1 MSAAQF
7 RHTQY
12 AVYLTAL
19 AAALSLGYD
28 SAQGIVQKYHI
39 NRKWFYLYGIMTL
52 FAYLYVRPLIRK
64 RLGSASAGYINW
76 NTMYAVWLCS
86 AVFYHMPSFESLG
99 FDIKADVSILL
110 TIFLMSC
117 ALLGTL
123 AGMYSFLTSLRSVS
137 KRLLYVPPSSKEMF
151 GVVVMNSMSLALA
164 CSTYYSFC
172 GNSFGDSSI
181 LYNPDDAV
189 RKYICSDLLK
199 PLSPYHHEIFSGW
212 VLYGG
217 LGSSSNTTL
226 VEDMNLN
233 APLSNRNELLDGYI
247 SPVFTTWLTMFL
259 LFICNSSADFAASY
273 CINRRQ
279 LIKSKNLVPSRTNS
293 LRRSNSK
300 DLKSSEKSRGRD
312 LGSFGSL
319 ADLDSL
325 LPHSLFVGPI
335 QRTVSLFTAKDEG
348 AEEYGAV
355 SNVVVGRKVPENT
368 PGPMFLPMFPWYSG
382 TSADLLNTLFDL
394 IVSVKVFVGR
404 FDMRTM
410 LAASSFDGTSRTTEG
425 PFEGDGYFYEHLS
438 EKKEV
443 WLDFCADTG
452 DGGNSTYSIARCLAA
467 PEIKVDIPGNLA
479 AKMNDVDGIKILP
492 RGDTLIH
499 GGDLAYPNP
508 TDETYEERLFSP
520 YHQAFPS
527 PPHVY
532 PGHLVVNKP
541 DLPPEYYLSSGT
553 PCTHHSAKE
562 DKSLD
567 KVTCKICMKTNALK
581 AYGGPTAFMI
591 PGNHDWIDGLETY
604 KRNVIHRG
612 WIGGWLLPQEKSY
625 FALKLPQGWWL
636 LGIDLALEED
646 IDMFQYQYFTRIA
659 EEKMGPQDTAIIVTH
674 CPQWLVDW
682 FWGKGETSGK
692 ILRQLIRGPLRGRV
706 KLRLAGDLHFYM
718 RHSFKRY
725 GKDDISVPPSYAP
738 TPAGGSPMSGGS
750 PIASQRNIAPTDLLT
765 KKSHATLVSKLNK
778 FAKEGDAQNGG
789 KNDNLQGR
797 DATSSP
803 LTKKGNNFSSVQ
815 NEGSSPGVWWQEF
828 KPKSFSNGSS
838 PPSLTG
844 NNNLWKMA
852 PAAEWQ
858 APPSGWVL
866 NDAEELVV
874 CGSGGAFLHP
884 THVFSY
890 ARFRP
895 LHDPSAGPMHIK
907 PQTQNGISR
916 SYPSTSSL
924 YSMKKSNDP
933 APAAGGE
940 YRCTKAFPSMQD
952 SLQIGRRN
960 LHAFRNVNSRF
971 DIIGG
976 ALYYFLVLSALPRC
990 SEAAQIFQA
999 TSLFEAFELFLK
1011 AMISTF
1017 TYIFSKSYVSVCA
1030 FAILFLIAFGFAR
1043 GGGIGAINGIAPAA
1057 RRKPEYTGFAL
1068 AIKARMGGLSA
1079 QIFYATIHAMLHLF
1093 AAIALLLLLEL
1104 GIETV
1109 IRYEQ
1114 VGCDGY
1120 HSLYRWYRQFET
1132 ERFPDPANL
1141 RQVLSRWT
1149 FGLYP
1154 NAIKWLFA
1162 IFDVPEAI
1170 AVSRNASCS
1179 SAGSFAALTRLQ
1191 TFGYYIGVLLYF
1203 WVLATPTVGFLFGIY
1218 LYISGN
1224 WLHVHYDE
1232 SFSALQIE
1240 DRKAFIR
1247 MHIDSSGDLTLFAL
1261 GIKEVPKEWREDPR
1275 WKSPGGGGAI
1285 GSECYKAAFPSR
1297 WMPAKRT
1304 GKGKMQFSTP
1314 PEEMLELVDYFKISK
1329 SD

>member
-1 MSAAQF
+1 MPTAQF

-12 AVYLTAL
+12 AVYITAL
-19 AAALSLGYD
+19 ATALSFGYD

-39 NRKWFYLYGIMTL
+39 NKKWFYLYGIMTL

-64 RLGSASAGYINW
+64 RLGSASTAYINW

-99 FDIKADVSILL
+99 FDIKADVSIML
-110 TIFLMSC
+110 TTFLMSC
-117 ALLGTL
+117 ALLGSL
-123 AGMYSFLTSLRSVS
+123 AGTYGFVTSLRSVS

-172 GNSFGDSSI
+172 GNSPGNGNMS
-181 LYNPDDAV
+181 YNPDDAV
-189 RKYICSDLLK
+189 RNYICRDVLK
-199 PLSPYHHEIFSGW
+199 PLSPHKHKIFSGW

-217 LGSSSNTTL
+217 LDSSNETL
-226 VEDMNLN
+226 IDTNDGHVLETH
-233 APLSNRNELLDGYI
+233 ALLKGYI

-259 LFICNSSADFAASY
+259 LFICNSSADFAAVY
-273 CINRRQ
+273 CINTSSQGLNRQ
-279 LIKSKNLVPSRTNS
+279 RSGLKANGLRKNASKRLSGKSP
-293 LRRSNSK
+293 
-300 DLKSSEKSRGRD
+300 DCD
-312 LGSFGSL
+312 MGSFGSL

-325 LPHSLFVGPI
+325 LGNSLLVGPL
-335 QRTVSLFTAKDEG
+335 QKTVSLFTTKNDG
-348 AEEYGAV
+348 VDDDDG
-355 SNVVVGRKVPENT
+355 SLSKVVIGRRVLEDT

-404 FDMRTM
+404 FDMRTL
-410 LAASSFDGTSRTTEG
+410 LAATSLDGSSKSIEEG
-425 PFEGDGYFYEHLS
+425 PCEGDGYLYEHLS
-438 EKKEV
+438 QKKEV

-452 DGGNSTYSIARCLAA
+452 DGGNSTYSIARCLAS
-467 PEIKVDIPGNLA
+467 PEIKVFMPEEIA
-479 AKMNDVDGIKILP
+479 ANEDESGGVRFLP
-492 RGDTLIH
+492 RGETLIH

-520 YHQAFPS
+520 YHEAFPS

-541 DLPPEYYLSSGT
+541 DLPPEYYMFSGET
-553 PCTHHSAKE
+553 CTHHPQK
-562 DKSLD
+562 LD
-567 KVTCKICMKTNALK
+567 KESATSECKICMKVNALK
-581 AYGGPTAFMI
+581 SYGGPTAFMI

-604 KRNVIHRG
+604 RRNVIHRG

-646 IDMFQYQYFTRIA
+646 IDMCQYQYFTKIA
-659 EEKMGPQDTAIIVTH
+659 EDKMGPHDTAIIVTH

-682 FWGKGETSGK
+682 FWGKGENSGK

-718 RHSFKRY
+718 RHSFKTY

-738 TPAGGSPMSGGS
+738 TPAGGSPLSGGS
-750 PIASQRNIAPTDLLT
+750 PTARHVTPTDLLT
-765 KKSHATLVSKLNK
+765 KTSHATLVNKLSEIANQGDCQVTTKGEEQCGDIIKSPPSKGASIL
-778 FAKEGDAQNGG
+778 
-789 KNDNLQGR
+789 
-797 DATSSP
+797 SSP
-803 LTKKGNNFSSVQ
+803 RL
-815 NEGSSPGVWWQEF
+815 EGSPPGGWWHGL
-828 KPKSFSNGSS
+828 KSISSTNGSS
-838 PPSLTG
+838 PPSLAKYNG
-844 NNNLWKMA
+844 HRGSGA
-852 PAAEWQ
+852 PAEWQ
-858 APPSGWVL
+858 APPSGWIL
-866 NDAEELVV
+866 NDAKELVV

-890 ARFRP
+890 ARIRP

-907 PQTQNGISR
+907 PSTHRRLGR

-924 YSMKKSNDP
+924 YSMKKSNEP
-933 APAAGGE
+933 APSAGGE
-940 YRCTKAFPSMQD
+940 YRCTRAFPSMQD
-952 SLQIGRRN
+952 SLHIGRLN

-990 SEAAQIFQA
+990 TEAGQIFRA
-999 TSLFEAFELFLK
+999 TSLLEAVQLFFK
-1011 AMISTF
+1011 AITSTF
-1017 TYIFSKSYVSVCA
+1017 IYIFSKSYVSFCA
-1030 FAILFLIAFGFAR
+1030 FLILFFIALGFGR
-1043 GGGIGAINGIAPAA
+1043 GGGVGAISGIPPAA

-1068 AIKARMGGLSA
+1068 AVKARMGGISA
-1079 QIFYATIHAMLHLF
+1079 QLFYATIHALLHFF
-1093 AAIALLLLLEL
+1093 AAIALLILLEL

-1114 VGCDGY
+1114 VGSEGY
-1120 HSLYRWYRQFET
+1120 HSLYRWYREFES
-1132 ERFPDPANL
+1132 EHFSDPADL
-1141 RQVLSRWT
+1141 RSVLSKWT

-1162 IFDVPEAI
+1162 VFDVPEAI
-1170 AVSRNASCS
+1170 AVSRSAACS
-1179 SAGSFAALTRLQ
+1179 AAGSFASLTRLQ

-1203 WVLATPTVGFLFGIY
+1203 WVLATPTVGFLFGVY

-1232 SFSALQIE
+1232 SFSALQVE

-1247 MHIDSSGDLTLFAL
+1247 MHIDSSGDLSVYAL
-1261 GIKEVPKEWREDPR
+1261 GIREVPKEWREDPR
-1275 WKSPGGGGAI
+1275 WKSPGGGGTQ
-1285 GSECYKAAFPSR
+1285 GSPSYKAAFPSR
-1297 WMPAKRT
+1297 WMPVTRTAK
-1304 GKGKMQFSTP
+1304 GHMQYITP
-1314 PEEMLELVDYFKISK
+1314 PEDSLEIVDYFKISK
-1329 SD
+1329 NG